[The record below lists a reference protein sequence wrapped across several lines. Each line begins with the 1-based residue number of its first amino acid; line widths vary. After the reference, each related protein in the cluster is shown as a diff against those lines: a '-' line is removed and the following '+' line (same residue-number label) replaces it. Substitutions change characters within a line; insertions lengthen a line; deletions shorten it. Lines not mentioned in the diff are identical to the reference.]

1 MVNEQNNE
9 IFVGCSY
16 RIDQDTYIISN
27 EMIHPIRC
35 GACFDKNNK
44 NRLLGDDTGNNIS
57 EKRNSYCE
65 LTVQYWMWKNIQA
78 EYYGL
83 CHYRRMLS
91 FSNIEYKANKR
102 NQIIEEYLNDETSKK
117 YVLDSIHEMKTRIT
131 PYDIVSAKPYDV
143 RKKESPKG
151 FTNSVREFWKAHDN
165 VLIYEKDIDILE
177 ELISEYA
184 PDYYDDAK
192 EYLDGYMFLG
202 YNCFIMKRELFYELC
217 EYDFSILEAF
227 EQRVDMTDYEDAMIR
242 TPGFMGE
249 ILYSIF
255 IYHKKKQ
262 GKYKICERQLVFF
275 KDTESAFFLQEQ
287 DRMRVEDRI
296 PIVLVIDSLNPYEWN
311 SCLKS
316 LLASLNKMNLF
327 YITIYYRFLPNSLRE
342 EWEEMLNRYKCVY
355 YNFHNLNLVDFGKE
369 KQYIRH
375 LNIEIYLPWLFQ
387 NMEYSFVIS
396 KPCLFE
402 RSFHINELKINRQD
416 STLTIQY
423 GEQNQI
429 KYLNLSK
436 IREEL
441 SIDELYE
448 RIPCFDILWN
458 EILNNN
464 RTEYRLIEGCSPLQS
479 SFKYA
484 KEFHKLKFTE
494 KMNLKYP
501 KGSRLRNCI
510 TKMLN
515 SQSLLGRLFRYDRG

>member
-1 MVNEQNNE
+1 MLKQCFE
-9 IFVGCSY
+9 IYIASSY
-16 RIDQDTYIISN
+16 RIDLDSYIIRNS
-27 EMIHPIRC
+27 IIQPVRC
-35 GACFDKNNK
+35 GACFDKINRNN
-44 NRLLGDDTGNNIS
+44 LLGDDTGENIS
-57 EKRNSYCE
+57 NKRNSYCE

-91 FSNIEYKANKR
+91 FSDNEYKANKR
-102 NQIIEEYLNDETSKK
+102 NQVIEEYLNDETKKK
-117 YVLDSIHEMKTRIT
+117 YVLDSIDEMKARIT

-151 FTNSVREFWKAHDN
+151 FTYSVREFWKAHDN

-177 ELISEYA
+177 ELIREYA

-202 YNCFIMKRELFYELC
+202 YNCFIMKRELFNELC
-217 EYDFSILEAF
+217 EYEFSILEAF
-227 EQRVDMTDYEDAMIR
+227 EQRVDMTDYKDAMIR

-275 KDTESAFFLQEQ
+275 KDTESAYFLQEQ
-287 DRMRVEDRI
+287 DRMREEDRI

-311 SCLKS
+311 ACLKS
-316 LLASLNKMNLF
+316 LLESLSKTNLY
-327 YITIYYRFLPNSLRE
+327 YITIYYRFLPNSLGA
-342 EWEEMLNRYKCVY
+342 EWEEMLNRDKSVY

-375 LNIEIYLPWLFQ
+375 LKIEVYLPWLFHK
-387 NMEYSFVIS
+387 MDYSFVIS

-402 RSFHINELKINRQD
+402 RSFHINELKNHRQD
-416 STLTIQY
+416 NILTIQY

-429 KYLNLSK
+429 NFLNLRK

-448 RIPCFDILWN
+448 KITCYDISWS
-458 EILNNN
+458 EILDNNQI
-464 RTEYRLIEGCSPLQS
+464 EFRLIDGCNSLQVNS
-479 SFKYA
+479 KYA

-501 KGSRLRNCI
+501 KGSRLRNGI
-510 TKMLN
+510 TKVLN
-515 SQSLLGRLFRYDRG
+515 SESLLGKIFKFDRG